1 MTDTFVYQT
10 GISSTSSSAIQDEST
25 GISSTLVQDRQE
37 LSRKR
42 GRQQSLIDEESD
54 EEIDESTGISPT
66 SSSAIQD
73 ESTGISSTLVQDT
86 LPSSEIQDESTGI
99 SSTLVQDLQ
108 ELSRKRREELEYE
121 VC

>member
-10 GISSTSSSAIQDEST
+10 GISS
-25 GISSTLVQDRQE
+25 
-37 LSRKR
+37 
-42 GRQQSLIDEESD
+42 
-54 EEIDESTGISPT
+54 T